1 MKRKE
6 LLKRMSNEEKTE
18 EKTQK
23 GLSRRAFF
31 KGSALAAVGIAAG
44 GLLTGCSK
52 KASVPESGQTEEVK
66 AKFEIPPAPISDKD
80 IKETIATDIVV
91 VGAGFAGLS
100 AAVSAGQAGAKVVLL
115 EKNPNPGFRGYDYA
129 AINSKVQ
136 KSVGNELDPVKITRE
151 IMRYG
156 GYRGDQRVVS
166 LFVNH
171 SGEANDWLVDMATQL
186 GCTYDVWKVEDMMTP
201 NATLDTYP
209 TMSFVLKPP
218 AEAMSVMPK
227 GTLPPTAGMAW
238 VLVTQAK
245 KAGVDIR
252 FKTPA
257 VQLIRP
263 DGKGRVTGIIAKNED
278 GSYTKYNV
286 SKGVILCAGDYGNE
300 PEMLK
305 KYIPSSKNIQGI
317 AYTGKGNT
325 GDGHKMGLWI
335 GAAMDEAPHAP
346 MYFDIG
352 MVEEPGLADSAMR
365 QPWLAVN
372 ERGERYANEDL
383 PYAYISNAVL
393 KEPGGHTRWTVWDS
407 KWPEEAP
414 KFQMTACKSLKSLF
428 HDPKRVQALIE
439 KGVIK
444 SANSIEELAQKMN
457 MPLDT
462 FKATVARYNDLAKKG
477 ADEDFHKR
485 SVCMTT
491 IDKPPLYAAHLA
503 TVLLV
508 TLGGLQVNDNLQV
521 LDNEKNVI
529 PGLYAAG
536 NNSGSYFSV
545 DYPVTMPGNSHGRA
559 YTFGYL
565 SGKNAAKMG

>member
-1 MKRKE
+1 M
-6 LLKRMSNEEKTE
+6 MSSEEKSQT
-18 EKTQK
+18 
-23 GLSRRAFF
+23 GISRRAFF
-31 KGSALAAVGIAAG
+31 KGSALAAVGIATG
-44 GLLTGCSK
+44 GLLAGCSK
-52 KASVPESGQTEEVK
+52 KASAPEAEKAAAVGDVK

-80 IKETIATDIVV
+80 IKETVSTDIVV

-151 IMRYG
+151 LMRYG

-166 LFVNH
+166 LFVKH
-171 SGEANDWLVDMATQL
+171 SGEANDWLVDMATEL

-201 NATLDTYP
+201 DATLDTYP

-218 AEAMSVMPK
+218 AEALNAMPK

-278 GSYTKYNV
+278 GTYTKYNA
-286 SKGVILCAGDYGNE
+286 SKGIILCAGDYGNE

-352 MVEEPGLADSAMR
+352 MVEEPGLADSVMR
-365 QPWLAVN
+365 QPWLGVN
-372 ERGERYANEDL
+372 ERGERYANEDV
-383 PYAYISNAVL
+383 PYSYISNAVL
-393 KEPGGHTRWTVWDS
+393 KEPGSHTRWTVWDS
-407 KWPEEAP
+407 KWTEEAS
-414 KFQMTACKSLKSLF
+414 KFRMTACKSLKSLF

-462 FKATVARYNDLAKKG
+462 FKSTVARYNELSKKG
-477 ADEDFHKR
+477 VDEDFYKR

-491 IDKPPLYAAHLA
+491 IDKPPFYAAHLA

-508 TLGGLQVNDNLQV
+508 TLGGLQINDKLQV
-521 LDNEKNVI
+521 VDNEKNVI

-565 SGKNAAKMG
+565 AGRNAAKLG